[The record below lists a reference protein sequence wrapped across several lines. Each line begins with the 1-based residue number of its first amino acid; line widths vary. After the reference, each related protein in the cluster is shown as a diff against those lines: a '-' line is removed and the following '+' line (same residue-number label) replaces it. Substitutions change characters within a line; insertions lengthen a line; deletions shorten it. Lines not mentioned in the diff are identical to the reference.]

1 MRIIAIQWINEKAI
15 DNVLKLIKDFNSY
28 GFNDCIVLFGQHD
41 IASLDE
47 QKTQGLRYSYVNVP
61 YGKDEIP
68 KIKNFIMSYV
78 EQQQINGFLHIIE
91 DDVALDKDPS
101 TYIESLEHTMSILD
115 YGIYFSTVTDPCN
128 YVFNKFSPRL
138 TIAIDDESIQNEFHL
153 PKSLSF
159 TSHSNTAWT
168 TYNVNSSIKTQ
179 RYNERFSVAMFYII
193 EYLARRKSTKVK
205 GSLYFM
211 NQYLSIFDEIG
222 TFHVVPI
229 EKSSLDPNK
238 IQEEDAIFKSM
249 NIDYAPDNNIDV
261 ILDSFYSKIKEKISK
276 IA

>member
-1 MRIIAIQWINEKAI
+1 
-15 DNVLKLIKDFNSY
+15 
-28 GFNDCIVLFGQHD
+28 
-41 IASLDE
+41 
-47 QKTQGLRYSYVNVP
+47 
-61 YGKDEIP
+61 
-68 KIKNFIMSYV
+68 
-78 EQQQINGFLHIIE
+78 
-91 DDVALDKDPS
+91 
-101 TYIESLEHTMSILD
+101 
-115 YGIYFSTVTDPCN
+115 
-128 YVFNKFSPRL
+128 
-138 TIAIDDESIQNEFHL
+138 
-153 PKSLSF
+153 
-159 TSHSNTAWT
+159 
-168 TYNVNSSIKTQ
+168 
-179 RYNERFSVAMFYII
+179 MFYII